1 MLGGVPRDD
10 QQAVTRRTLSDH
22 RALLQRL
29 QALAGKLDAACA
41 AGAALQY
48 ADGHAV
54 LRLQQLGIPLAKV
67 DGQLG
72 RQGVALLLEP
82 LDLPEQLRALALELS
97 LIHISEPTRL
107 GMISYAVFC

>member
-1 MLGGVPRDD
+1 MLACVPRDD
-10 QQAVTRRTLSDH
+10 QQAVTRGTLSDH

-41 AGAALQY
+41 AGAVLQY

-54 LRLQQLGIPLAKV
+54 LRLQPPRIRLAKV
-67 DGQLG
+67 GWWLG

-82 LDLPEQLRALALELS
+82 LDLPEQVRVLALGGG
-97 LIHISEPTRL
+97 HH
-107 GMISYAVFC
+107 